1 MNILVKKTIVYS
13 LAGIMQF
20 GLFATVAEASA
31 LYNADSQRIVQLDRH
46 DRRDRD
52 RYERDR
58 HERERY
64 ERERRREQ
72 NERLRRENERHEHEM
87 KRRPFESRRAWQDRQ
102 KREIERHKRAVYE
115 IMRMLHHR

>member
-31 LYNADSQRIVQLDRH
+31 LYNTDSQRIVQLDRH
-46 DRRDRD
+46 DHRDRD

-87 KRRPFESRRAWQDRQ
+87 KRRPFEGRRAWQDRQ